1 MCAFCSSFLGLL
13 CLTLLEL
20 CIKSIKLHVTKQTNK
35 NSYKDLST
43 IYNLLKCLFQSSSG
57 PVCISL
63 YIHYFSITWSLCVC
77 MCVCMHAH
85 DCGDICTYT
94 YRGACI
100 CFFFCVVDNV
110 TPDVIP
116 QRNLS
121 CVLRQSSS
129 WTWYSLI
136 RAEWP
141 VRKPGDF
148 SSVSFLS
155 AEIINVL
162 ISPCSGICARTAYH
176 TQVLMLVWQL
186 SFPSRPFLRH

>member
-1 MCAFCSSFLGLL
+1 MCAFCSSFIGLL

-20 CIKSIKLHVTKQTNK
+20 CIKSIKLHVTKQINK

-57 PVCISL
+57 SVCISL

-100 CFFFCVVDNV
+100 CFFLCGW
-110 TPDVIP
+110 
-116 QRNLS
+116 QRNPWCHSSEKSVLCFETVFLMDLILTDKGRVACQETWWLFLCLLPQCWNYKCAHFTMLRDLCKYCISHSGPHAGMATELS
-121 CVLRQSSS
+121 L
-129 WTWYSLI
+129 
-136 RAEWP
+136 
-141 VRKPGDF
+141 
-148 SSVSFLS
+148 
-155 AEIINVL
+155 
-162 ISPCSGICARTAYH
+162 
-176 TQVLMLVWQL
+176 
-186 SFPSRPFLRH
+186 

>member
-1 MCAFCSSFLGLL
+1 MFISVFKWS
-13 CLTLLEL
+13 CL
-20 CIKSIKLHVTKQTNK
+20 
-35 NSYKDLST
+35 Y
-43 IYNLLKCLFQSSSG
+43 
-57 PVCISL
+57 ISL
-63 YIHYFSITWSLCVC
+63 YTLFFYNMIL
-77 MCVCMHAH
+77 VCMHVCVYA
-85 DCGDICTYT
+85 CTWLWWHLHVYVQGCM
-94 YRGACI
+94 RM
-100 CFFFCVVDNV
+100 FFFLCVVDNV

-162 ISPCSGICARTAYH
+162 ISPCSGICASTAYH